1 VAPVITQGA
10 CPCVPLNTALRA
22 GVVGVQAT
30 GWLLQAAGPGSL
42 AGWWRAYGAAAGLC
56 VAGSAWFLAAA
67 RGERLFGSDAEAY

>member
-1 VAPVITQGA
+1 M
-10 CPCVPLNTALRA
+10 
-22 GVVGVQAT
+22 VGVQAT